1 VATFG
6 WREEEDAR
14 VTDPQVLRS
23 QADEILELHERGELE
38 AALRACDALLAA
50 DAATG
55 VHDEV
60 VRESVFAA
68 RFERGVLLTELGE
81 LDAAA
86 EAYAEAAATPSD
98 LDDPDQRHELAMA
111 LLNRGICLDALDRS
125 EEALRVYDQLIAEL
139 GDADDP
145 VTVDQVVRAR
155 VNRGAV
161 LLTLERT
168 QEALSVA
175 EQLQS
180 ELDPQD
186 ALEAEQLVM
195 AARLRASAL
204 VELDRRQEAATV
216 LADVERCSQEEPG
229 ARAQI
234 AAALDE
240 RAQLLADL
248 GDQQEAIAVSERA
261 QAVNERT

>member
-175 EQLQS
+175 ESSSTAQARRWRSSRRHSAASRATATMRSPSRGLPCDWPRRTCS
-180 ELDPQD
+180 RGSAMPS
-186 ALEAEQLVM
+186 ALAGC
-195 AARLRASAL
+195 ARGTSPNVRVCADRASSAPKTAEWSP
-204 VELDRRQEAATV
+204 VSPRR
-216 LADVERCSQEEPG
+216 
-229 ARAQI
+229 
-234 AAALDE
+234 
-240 RAQLLADL
+240 
-248 GDQQEAIAVSERA
+248 
-261 QAVNERT
+261 